1 MKKLLVILVIAA
13 LLVVSANVAFAA
25 GRPLTQGETIFVEL
39 VPDVIGDRATA
50 NAVFDQSPRQYETDV
65 VADTWI
71 VMTDAGRTCLADVAA
86 DTQAAWKKYPGA
98 KKVDCMN
105 DIVSVLADGKP
116 VGPNMATV
124 SAKTIKEFKALT
136 TLDRAYVLSAY
147 CALTVLVQNY
157 KPAK

>member
-1 MKKLLVILVIAA
+1 
-13 LLVVSANVAFAA
+13 LVVSANVAFAA